1 VTAGTGQVS
10 ALIAEHGVDVIVHF
24 AASIVVGTGQF
35 GKSLGSQRFTEIQ
48 KFYNSAVIRPGG
60 SCPSAIDSAWLLS
73 GP

>member
-35 GKSLGSQRFTEIQ
+35 GKSFGSQRFTEIQ